1 MKESTPLRKIG
12 IEPKY
17 REYFLEYASYVILDR
32 AVPAMEDGL
41 KPVQRRILHSLYE
54 MDDGRY
60 NKVANVVGHAMRYHP
75 HGDASIKDALV
86 SMGQKE
92 LLIDCQGNWGNLFTG
107 DSAAAGRY
115 IEARLTEF
123 AKQILFSPRI
133 TTWLP
138 SYDSRGQ
145 EPKHLPVKF
154 PLLLALGT
162 EGIAVG
168 LSTKILPHNPREICD
183 AAIKYLKGEKFTLLP
198 DFPTGGLAD
207 FTDYDF
213 GVQGSKVRVRAKI
226 NTLNAK
232 TLQIS
237 EIPWE
242 TTTQSLVESI
252 ISAQEKGK
260 VKIRKVEDNT
270 AENVNIIVHISAGED
285 PDKVTAALYA
295 FTDCEKL
302 LHPAACV
309 IGEGKPVFPSTL
321 ELLSASVDHTKGFL
335 LAELGLDKQS
345 AQEDILKRNLEII
358 FIQEKIYRKIET
370 SEDFDEAKQTVLVSL
385 QKFLKA
391 TNDSLNLHRQINM
404 EDIEALLELKIRR
417 IAKFDL
423 NKTLKDIETSQKNL
437 KRIEKDIRE
446 IVPTTI
452 RHFEAVAKTLS
463 TMKDSNNFVR
473 KTQVARKALEVINKA
488 AVSASNLK
496 VYLDAKEGFIGTS
509 TRIGNQAEF
518 MFDASDA
525 HKLFCVSE
533 DGICKLVPIKDKVFV
548 TKNIISIHKWI
559 KGEPEQICTIL
570 YREGSKEQPLR
581 LKRFSVN
588 GMILEKDYPITKETK
603 GSKVFFAMVS
613 PIDEHPGKALVK
625 FALKYKQD
633 KTEQKIDLAGTE
645 IKARTVQ
652 GSVVTAVGLE
662 VSKASKVEPKS

>member
-1 MKESTPLRKIG
+1 MSEPTGLKKIG

-41 KPVQRRILHSLYE
+41 KPVQRRILHSLQE

-75 HGDASIKDALV
+75 HGDASINDALV
-86 SMGQKE
+86 GLGQKE
-92 LLIDCQGNWGNLFTG
+92 LLIDCQGNWGNLLTG

-133 TTWLP
+133 TNWVP
-138 SYDSRGQ
+138 SYDGRGQ
-145 EPKHLPVKF
+145 EPKCLPVKF

-168 LSTKILPHNPREICD
+168 LSTKILPHNPREICN
-183 AAIKYLKGEKFTLLP
+183 AAIHYLKGERFNLLP

-207 FTDYDF
+207 FTDYDA

-232 TLQIS
+232 TLQIT
-237 EIPWE
+237 EIPFE

-270 AENVNIIVHISAGED
+270 ADSVNIIVHISAGED
-285 PDKVTAALYA
+285 ADKVTAALYA

-302 LHPAACV
+302 LHPSACV
-309 IGEGKPVFPSTL
+309 ISEAKPVFPSTL
-321 ELLSASVDHTKGFL
+321 QLLKTSVDQTKSFL
-335 LAELGLDKQS
+335 LQELALDKS
-345 AQEDILKRNLEII
+345 ECQEDILKKNLEII
-358 FIQEKIYRKIET
+358 FIQEKIYRKIEA
-370 SEDFDEAKQTVLVSL
+370 SEDFDEAKATVFQAV
-385 QKFLKA
+385 QKFLKSGEVI
-391 TNDSLNLHRQINM
+391 THRPVS
-404 EDIEALLELKIRR
+404 EADTEALLELKIRR

-423 NKTLKDIETSQKNL
+423 SKTLKDIETAHKNL
-437 KRIEKDIRE
+437 KRIEKDMKE
-446 IVPTTI
+446 IAQTTI
-452 RHFEAVAKTLS
+452 RHFEAVLKTLA
-463 TMKDSNNFVR
+463 THHPQNYPR
-473 KTQVARKALEVINKA
+473 KTQVAKTALEVINKA

-496 VYLDAKEGFIGTS
+496 VYLDHKEGFLGTS
-509 TRIGNQAEF
+509 ARIGNQAELL
-518 MFDASDA
+518 FDASDA
-525 HKLFCVSE
+525 HKVFCVTE
-533 DGICKLVPIKDKVFV
+533 DGICKLMPIKDKVFV
-548 TKNIISIHKWI
+548 HKNVLLATKWI
-559 KGEPEQICTIL
+559 KGDEEQICTVL
-570 YREGSKEQPLR
+570 YREGGKEQPLR

-588 GMILEKDYPITKETK
+588 GMILEKEYPLTK
-603 GSKVFFAMVS
+603 GAKGTKVFLALVT
-613 PIDEHPGKALVK
+613 PAETHPGKAIVK

-633 KTEQKIDLAGTE
+633 KTKQEVDLAGAE
-645 IKARTVQ
+645 VKARTVQ
-652 GSVVTAVGLE
+652 GTVVTGPGLE
-662 VSKASKVEPKS
+662 TTSALKVEEN